1 MPSPSDTLSP
11 VTGTFVHSLNLLLK
25 FARLYGLHHA
35 RTAAQMEYAW
45 NDLYAALDAA
55 GPSGILL
62 GVSGA
67 ELLIDG
73 ALVESTAAEHSLA
86 QLLTKA
92 NIASIGFTPGLSR
105 GSFALF
111 VKTFSAASLKPSHLA
126 KRLKSALGDGSDSG
140 IRVNQLRFIARE
152 AELPTPSLA
161 ARIAG
166 NHAEVP
172 HDWLHDSGKLVELIA
187 GVEHSGNGSSS
198 GYHFGEELLG
208 TAHLS
213 ESRSSLAYTHSEQEM
228 RTLLQ
233 FAANLGKAAHKRKH
247 SGAADASELKQRIA
261 NLPSSSRAV
270 LREAIAEMHA
280 AQPSQKLDAT
290 AILHLAES
298 LAVRYALESF
308 QRGNLKVNAVRPLL
322 ETFAVPLAPLR
333 EILHARERKAS
344 KARHSPDFH
353 AEIPVDAL
361 DCRFWTSIPESEKQT
376 VLLSSE
382 SWCVPPERVQQSLD
396 NLFRSADFA
405 AADKI
410 LTQYV
415 KCVRDCEPQARKKSA
430 IGLTQMAEQYA
441 RASGP
446 RLHEAVRVLGEQLA
460 VERDPEVR
468 DSLNGAFVRFS
479 QVAAEQTLFPALRQA
494 FDTLAVLDKS
504 QRNSAHT
511 LRPRIG
517 IKNRIPGFIEKGLKS
532 EVLRTELIEV
542 LRHVPHAA
550 ADQLANRLMSVTRS
564 GEREQVVAMA
574 RALGKLAQE
583 YLCQT
588 LENAPPANGIRV
600 LGLLS
605 RLNPACVEA
614 LLPEKIQAAQ
624 SATHDE
630 ALRQLSIAAAPER
643 GRMLMSIVERMD
655 QMILP
660 MALDE
665 IGMCGDASVAAD
677 LVRLAEG
684 SLLKNSSDFL
694 RVKAIE
700 ALGRLRAP
708 ETTIHLM
715 RFIEG
720 RRAWRW
726 AYPSEMRL
734 AAAQALEKLEPEH
747 ARNLLAESGLDP
759 HLLSLAPL
767 DARRDRDFVRYRRY
781 PRIKMTQPVP
791 AVIQSKRGTYQ
802 PAVQVLSLEG
812 GLLSGDFQLSVGT
825 SANLQISSGKRPIHL
840 DVLVRFAQPNQAG
853 VEMVGMDLE
862 DRGRLRTLLIS
873 MAAAAPRPQSL
884 PLPA

>member
-1 MPSPSDTLSP
+1 
-11 VTGTFVHSLNLLLK
+11 LNLLLK

-35 RTAAQMEYAW
+35 RTTAQMEYAW

-55 GPSGILL
+55 GPTGVLL
-62 GVSGA
+62 GVSGT

-73 ALVESTAAEHSLA
+73 VLVESTATEHSLA

-105 GSFALF
+105 GSFSLF
-111 VKTFSAASLKPSHLA
+111 VKTFSAAALKPSHLA
-126 KRLKSALGDGSDSG
+126 KRLKSALGDGSESG
-140 IRVNQLRFIARE
+140 IRVNQLRFIAHE
-152 AELPTPSLA
+152 AELPAPSVT
-161 ARIAG
+161 ARISG
-166 NHAEVP
+166 NHAEDP
-172 HDWLHDSGKLVELIA
+172 DDWLHDSGKLVELIA
-187 GVEHSGNGSSS
+187 AADHSGNGSSS
-198 GYHFGEELLG
+198 GYHFGEELVG

-213 ESRSSLAYTHSEQEM
+213 ESSSLAYTHSEQEM

-233 FAANLGKAAHKRKH
+233 FAANLGKAAHKPKH
-247 SGAADASELKQRIA
+247 PGAADASEWKQRIA
-261 NLPSSSRAV
+261 NLPSSSRTVLGEAV
-270 LREAIAEMHA
+270 AEMHA
-280 AQPSQKLDAT
+280 AQPSRKLDPAS
-290 AILHLAES
+290 IYQIAEG

-333 EILHARERKAS
+333 DILHTRERKTS
-344 KARHSPDFH
+344 KTGNSFNSH
-353 AEIPVDAL
+353 AEIPADAL
-361 DCRFWTSIPESEKQT
+361 DRRFWSLVPESEKQA

-382 SWCVPPERVQQSLD
+382 SWCVPPECVQQSVD
-396 NLFRSADFA
+396 NLFRNPDFA
-405 AADKI
+405 AADKV
-410 LTQYV
+410 LAQYV
-415 KCVRDCEPQARKKSA
+415 KCVRNCEPQARKKSA
-430 IGLTQMAEQYA
+430 LGLTQMAEQYA

-446 RLHEAVRVLGEQLA
+446 RLRETVRILGEQLA
-460 VERDPEVR
+460 VESDSEVR
-468 DSLNGAFVRFS
+468 DLLNGAFVRFS
-479 QVAAEQTLFPALRQA
+479 QVAAEQSLFPALREA
-494 FDTLAVLDKS
+494 FDTLASLEKS
-504 QRNSAHT
+504 RPNSAHS

-532 EVLRTELIEV
+532 EVLRTELVEV
-542 LRHVPHAA
+542 LRYAPHAA
-550 ADQLANRLMSVTRS
+550 ADQLASRLMRVTRS

-574 RALGKLAQE
+574 RALGKPAQD
-583 YLCQT
+583 YLCQS
-588 LENAPPANGIRV
+588 LENASPANGIRV

-614 LLPEKIQAAQ
+614 LLPGKIQAGEI
-624 SATHDE
+624 ATHDE

-665 IGMCGDASVAAD
+665 IGMCGDAGVAPG

-684 SLLKNSSDFL
+684 NLLKNSSDFL
-694 RVKAIE
+694 RVKSIE

-708 ETTIHLM
+708 ETTMHLM

-726 AYPSEMRL
+726 AYPNEMRL
-734 AAAQALEKLEPEH
+734 AAAQALEKLEPEQ
-747 ARNLLAESGLDP
+747 ARNLLADSGLDL
-759 HLLSLAPL
+759 HMLSLAPL

-802 PAVQVLSLEG
+802 PAVQILSLEG

-825 SANLQISSGKRPIHL
+825 PANLQISSGKRPIHL

-862 DRGRLRTLLIS
+862 DRSRLRTLLVS
-873 MAAAAPRPQSL
+873 MAAAASRPQSL

>member
-1 MPSPSDTLSP
+1 MPSSSDTLSP

-35 RTAAQMEYAW
+35 RTTAQMEYAW

-105 GSFALF
+105 GSFSLF
-111 VKTFSAASLKPSHLA
+111 VKAFSAASLKPSHLA
-126 KRLKSALGDGSDSG
+126 KRLKSALGDGSESG

-152 AELPTPSLA
+152 AELPASAVA
-161 ARIAG
+161 ARISG
-166 NHAEVP
+166 NHAEGP

-187 GVEHSGNGSSS
+187 AAEHSGNGSSS
-198 GYHFGEELLG
+198 GYHFGEELIG
-208 TAHLS
+208 TVHLF
-213 ESRSSLAYTHSEQEM
+213 ETNSLSYTHSEEDM

-233 FAANLGKAAHKRKH
+233 FTANLGKAAHKSKRP
-247 SGAADASELKQRIA
+247 GAADASEWKQRIA
-261 NLPSSSRAV
+261 NLPASSRAA

-280 AQPSQKLDAT
+280 AQPSQKLDA
-290 AILHLAES
+290 ASMFHVAES
-298 LAVRYALESF
+298 LAVRYTLESF
-308 QRGNLKVNAVRPLL
+308 QRGNLKVSAVRPLL
-322 ETFAVPLAPLR
+322 ETLAIPLAPLR
-333 EILHARERKAS
+333 EILYARERKTS
-344 KARHSPDFH
+344 KAAHSLNSH
-353 AEIPVDAL
+353 AETPADAL
-361 DCRFWTSIPESEKQT
+361 ERHFWSSVPESEKHT

-382 SWCVPPERVQQSLD
+382 SWCVPPECVQQSVD
-396 NLFRSADFA
+396 NLFRNPGSAT
-405 AADKI
+405 ADKI

-415 KCVRDCEPQARKKSA
+415 KCVRDCEPEARKKSA
-430 IGLTQMAEQYA
+430 IGLAQMAEQYA
-441 RASGP
+441 RASGQ
-446 RLHEAVRVLGEQLA
+446 RLHEAVRILGEQLA
-460 VERDPEVR
+460 VERNSEVR
-468 DSLNGAFVRFS
+468 DLLNTAFVRFS
-479 QVAAEQTLFPALRQA
+479 QVAAEQTQFPALRQA
-494 FDTLAVLDKS
+494 FDSLAILDKS
-504 QRNSAHT
+504 QPNSAHT

-517 IKNRIPGFIEKGLKS
+517 IRNRIPGFIEKGLRS

-550 ADQLANRLMSVTRS
+550 AEQLASRLMRVTRS

-574 RALGKLAQE
+574 RALGKPARE
-583 YLCQT
+583 YLCQR
-588 LENAPPANGIRV
+588 LENAPPESGIRV

-605 RLNPACVEA
+605 RIDPACAQEF
-614 LLPEKIQAAQ
+614 LPGKIQAGQVAN
-624 SATHDE
+624 HDE
-630 ALRQLSIAAAPER
+630 VLRQLSIAAAPER

-684 SLLKNSSDFL
+684 NLLKNSSDFL

-708 ETTIHLM
+708 ETTMHLM

-747 ARNLLAESGLDP
+747 ARNLLAGSGLDR
-759 HLLSLAPL
+759 HMLSLAPL

-802 PAVQVLSLEG
+802 PAVEILSLEG

-825 SANLQISSGKRPIHL
+825 PANLQISSGKRPIHL

-862 DRGRLRTLLIS
+862 DRSRLRTLLVS
-873 MAAAAPRPQSL
+873 MAAAAPKPQSL
-884 PLPA
+884 PLSV

>member
-1 MPSPSDTLSP
+1 MPSPADTLSP

-35 RTAAQMEYAW
+35 RTTAQMEYAW

-73 ALVESTAAEHSLA
+73 TLVESTAAEHSLA
-86 QLLTKA
+86 HLLTKA
-92 NIASIGFTPGLSR
+92 NIASIGFMPGLNR
-105 GSFALF
+105 DSFSLF
-111 VKTFSAASLKPSHLA
+111 VKTFSAASLKPSYLA

-140 IRVNQLRFIARE
+140 IRVNQLRFIARQ
-152 AELPTPSLA
+152 AELASATISP
-161 ARIAG
+161 RISG
-166 NHAEVP
+166 NHVEES
-172 HDWLHDSGKLVELIA
+172 HDWLHDSQKLVELIA
-187 GVEHSGNGSSS
+187 TVEHAGNGAAS

-213 ESRSSLAYTHSEQEM
+213 GNNSLASTHSEEEM

-233 FAANLGKAAHKRKH
+233 FAVNLGKAAHKSKLP
-247 SGAADASELKQRIA
+247 SASDASEWKQRIA
-261 NLPSSSRAV
+261 DISPSLRAV
-270 LREAIAEMHA
+270 LREGFEQMHF
-280 AQPSQKLDAT
+280 AQPPRKVDAA
-290 AILHLAES
+290 AILDLAEG
-298 LAVRYALESF
+298 LAVRYTLERF
-308 QRGNLKVNAVRPLL
+308 QRGNLKANAVRPLL
-322 ETFAVPLAPLR
+322 EGFAVPLAPLR
-333 EILHARERKAS
+333 EILQAHERKIS
-344 KARHSPDFH
+344 KAARSLNSRADVP
-353 AEIPVDAL
+353 ADAL
-361 DCRFWTSIPESEKQT
+361 ERRFWYTIPESEKQS
-376 VLLSSE
+376 VLRSPE
-382 SWCVPPERVQQSLD
+382 SWCVPPECVQQSLD
-396 NLFRSADFA
+396 SHFRNSDFA
-405 AADKI
+405 AASEI
-410 LTQYV
+410 LTQYA
-415 KCVRDCEPQARKKSA
+415 KSVRDGAEEARRRSA
-430 IGLTQMAEQYA
+430 IGLTQMAELYA
-441 RASGP
+441 RAPGP
-446 RLHEAVRVLGEQLA
+446 QLHEAVRIIGEQLA
-460 VERDPEVR
+460 VERDAEIR
-468 DSLNGAFVRFS
+468 KLLDGAFVRFS
-479 QVAAEQTLFPALRQA
+479 QVAAEQNLFPALRQA
-494 FDTLAVLDKS
+494 FDTLAILDKS
-504 QRNSAHT
+504 QPNSAHT

-542 LRHVPHAA
+542 LRHAPHAA
-550 ADQLANRLMSVTRS
+550 AEQLANRLMRVTRS

-574 RALGKLAQE
+574 RALGKPAQQH
-583 YLCQT
+583 LCQT
-588 LENAPPANGIRV
+588 LESAEPTNGIRV

-605 RLNPACVEA
+605 RIDPACA
-614 LLPEKIQAAQ
+614 QRLLPAKIKAGES
-624 SATHDE
+624 SAHDE
-630 ALRQLSIAAAPER
+630 VLRQLSIAAAPER

-665 IGMCGDASVAAD
+665 IGMCGDTSVAPD

-684 SLLKNSSDFL
+684 NLLHNSSEFL

-708 ETTIHLM
+708 ETAMHLM
-715 RFIEG
+715 RIIEA

-726 AYPSEMRL
+726 IYPSEMRL
-734 AAAQALEKLEPEH
+734 AAAQALEKLEPDH

-759 HLLSLAPL
+759 RMLSLAPL

-781 PRIKMTQPVP
+781 PRVKMSQPVP

-812 GLLSGDFQLSVGT
+812 GLLSGNFQLSVGT
-825 SANLQISSGKRPIHL
+825 AADLQISSGKHPIHL

-862 DRGRLRTLLIS
+862 DRSRLRTLLVS
-873 MAAAAPRPQSL
+873 MSEATPQILSL
-884 PLPA
+884 PA

>member
-35 RTAAQMEYAW
+35 RTTAQMEYAW

-55 GPSGILL
+55 GPTGVLL
-62 GVSGA
+62 GVSGT

-73 ALVESTAAEHSLA
+73 VLVESTATEHSLA

-105 GSFALF
+105 GSFSLF

-126 KRLKSALGDGSDSG
+126 KRLKSALGDGSESG
-140 IRVNQLRFIARE
+140 IRVNPLRFIARE
-152 AELPTPSLA
+152 AELHTPSVA
-161 ARIAG
+161 ARISG
-166 NHAEVP
+166 NHSEAP
-172 HDWLHDSGKLVELIA
+172 HDWLHDSGKLVELISA
-187 GVEHSGNGSSS
+187 VEHSGNGSSS
-198 GYHFGEELLG
+198 GYHFGEELVG

-213 ESRSSLAYTHSEQEM
+213 ENSSLAYTHSEQEM
-228 RTLLQ
+228 RSLLQ
-233 FAANLGKAAHKRKH
+233 FVANLGKAAHKPKH
-247 SGAADASELKQRIA
+247 PGAADASEWKQRIA
-261 NLPSSSRAV
+261 NLPASSRAV

-280 AQPSQKLDAT
+280 AQPLQKLDAA
-290 AILHLAES
+290 AILHLAEG

-322 ETFAVPLAPLR
+322 ETFNAPLTPLH
-333 EILHARERKAS
+333 EILHARERKTS
-344 KARHSPDFH
+344 KTGHSLNSH

-361 DCRFWTSIPESEKQT
+361 DRRFWSSVPESEKQT
-376 VLLSSE
+376 VLLSPE
-382 SWCVPPERVQQSLD
+382 SWCVPPECVQQSVD
-396 NLFRSADFA
+396 NLFRIPDFA
-405 AADKI
+405 GADKI

-415 KCVRDCEPQARKKSA
+415 KCVRDCEPQARQKSA

-441 RASGP
+441 RASGQ
-446 RLHEAVRVLGEQLA
+446 RLHEAVRILGEQLA
-460 VERDPEVR
+460 VERDSEVR
-468 DSLNGAFVRFS
+468 DLLNGAFVRFS
-479 QVAAEQTLFPALRQA
+479 QVAAEQTSFPALRQA
-494 FDTLAVLDKS
+494 FDTLAILDKS
-504 QRNSAHT
+504 QPISAHT
-511 LRPRIG
+511 LRPRMG

-550 ADQLANRLMSVTRS
+550 AEQLASRLMSVTRS

-574 RALGKLAQE
+574 SALGKPVQE
-583 YLCQT
+583 YLCHT
-588 LENAPPANGIRV
+588 LENAPLANGIRV

-614 LLPEKIQAAQ
+614 LLPEKIQAGQ
-624 SATHDE
+624 IGNHDE
-630 ALRQLSIAAAPER
+630 VLRQLSIAAAPER

-677 LVRLAEG
+677 LVRLADG
-684 SLLKNSSDFL
+684 GLLKSSSDFL

-708 ETTIHLM
+708 ETTMHLM

-759 HLLSLAPL
+759 HMLSLAPL

-781 PRIKMTQPVP
+781 PRIKMAQPVP

-802 PAVQVLSLEG
+802 PAVQILSLEG
-812 GLLSGDFQLSVGT
+812 GLLSGDFQLSVGAA
-825 SANLQISSGKRPIHL
+825 ANLQISPGKHPIHL

-862 DRGRLRTLLIS
+862 DRSRLRTLLVS
-873 MAAAAPRPQSL
+873 MAAAMPKPQSL

>member
-35 RTAAQMEYAW
+35 RTTAQMEYAW

-62 GVSGA
+62 GVSGT

-105 GSFALF
+105 GSFSLF

-126 KRLKSALGDGSDSG
+126 KRLKSALGDSAESG
-140 IRVNQLRFIARE
+140 IRVNQLRFIARD
-152 AELPTPSLA
+152 AEHPASAVT

-166 NHAEVP
+166 NHAEDP
-172 HDWLHDSGKLVELIA
+172 HDWLHDSGRLVELIA

-198 GYHFGEELLG
+198 GCHFGEELLG
-208 TAHLS
+208 TAYLS
-213 ESRSSLAYTHSEQEM
+213 ESSSLAYTHSEQEM
-228 RTLLQ
+228 CSLLQ
-233 FAANLGKAAHKRKH
+233 FAANWGRTAHKHKH
-247 SGAADASELKQRIA
+247 SGAADASEWKQRIA

-280 AQPSQKLDAT
+280 AQPSQKLDAA
-290 AILHLAES
+290 AILHLAEG
-298 LAVRYALESF
+298 LAVRYALESLA
-308 QRGNLKVNAVRPLL
+308 RGNLRVNAVRPLL

-333 EILHARERKAS
+333 EILHARERKTS
-344 KARHSPDFH
+344 KAGHSLNFH
-353 AEIPVDAL
+353 AETPGDAL
-361 DCRFWTSIPESEKQT
+361 DRRFWFSVPESEKQA
-376 VLLSSE
+376 VLLSSD
-382 SWCVPPERVQQSLD
+382 SWCVRPESVQQSLD
-396 NLFRSADFA
+396 GFFRNSDFA
-405 AADKI
+405 AADKV

-415 KCVRDCEPQARKKSA
+415 KGVSNREPQARKKSA
-430 IGLTQMAEQYA
+430 VGLTQMAEQYA

-446 RLHEAVRVLGEQLA
+446 RLHEAVRILGEQLA
-460 VERDPEVR
+460 IERDSEVR
-468 DSLNGAFVRFS
+468 DLLNGAFVRFS

-504 QRNSAHT
+504 QPNGAHT

-517 IKNRIPGFIEKGLKS
+517 IKNRIPVFIEKGLKS

-550 ADQLANRLMSVTRS
+550 ADQLASRLMRVTRS

-574 RALGKLAQE
+574 RALGKPAQE
-583 YLCQT
+583 YLCHT

-614 LLPEKIQAAQ
+614 LLPGKIQAGQ
-624 SATHDE
+624 IATHDE
-630 ALRQLSIAAAPER
+630 ALRQISIAAAPER

-665 IGMCGDASVAAD
+665 IGMCGDASVAAG
-677 LVRLAEG
+677 LVRLADG
-684 SLLKNSSDFL
+684 DLLKNSSDFL

-708 ETTIHLM
+708 ETTMHLM

-759 HLLSLAPL
+759 HMLSLAPL

-781 PRIKMTQPVP
+781 PRVKMTQPVP

-802 PAVQVLSLEG
+802 PAVQILSLEG

-825 SANLQISSGKRPIHL
+825 PANLQISSGKRPIHL

-862 DRGRLRTLLIS
+862 DRSRLRTLLVS
-873 MAAAAPRPQSL
+873 MAAATPRPQSL

>member
-35 RTAAQMEYAW
+35 RTTAQMEYAW

-55 GPSGILL
+55 GPTGVLL
-62 GVSGA
+62 GVSGT

-73 ALVESTAAEHSLA
+73 VLVESTATEHSLA

-92 NIASIGFTPGLSR
+92 NIASIGFTPGLTR

-126 KRLKSALGDGSDSG
+126 KRLKSALGDSADSG

-152 AELPTPSLA
+152 AEITTPSLA
-161 ARIAG
+161 ARIVG
-166 NHAEVP
+166 NHAEDP
-172 HDWLHDSGKLVELIA
+172 HDWLHDPAKLVELIA
-187 GVEHSGNGSSS
+187 EAGHSGNGSRS

-213 ESRSSLAYTHSEQEM
+213 GNNSLAYTHSEQEM
-228 RTLLQ
+228 RSLLQ
-233 FAANLGKAAHKRKH
+233 FAANLGKAAHKPKQP
-247 SGAADASELKQRIA
+247 GAADASEWKQRIA

-270 LREAIAEMHA
+270 LRENIAEMHA
-280 AQPSQKLDAT
+280 AQPSQKLEAA
-290 AILHLAES
+290 AILHLAEG
-298 LAVRYALESF
+298 LALRYALESF
-308 QRGNLKVNAVRPLL
+308 ERGNLRVNAVRPLL

-344 KARHSPDFH
+344 KAGRSADVHV
-353 AEIPVDAL
+353 EIPVDAL
-361 DCRFWTSIPESEKQT
+361 DRRFWSSMPESEKQA

-382 SWCVPPERVQQSLD
+382 SWCVPPACVQQSLD
-396 NLFRSADFA
+396 NLFRIPDFA

-415 KCVRDCEPQARKKSA
+415 KCIRNCEPQARKKSA
-430 IGLTQMAEQYA
+430 IGLVQMAEQYA

-446 RLHEAVRVLGEQLA
+446 RLHEAVRILGEQLA
-460 VERDPEVR
+460 VEREPEVR
-468 DSLNGAFVRFS
+468 DLLNGAFVRFS
-479 QVAAEQTLFPALRQA
+479 QVAAEQTLLPALRQA
-494 FDTLAVLDKS
+494 FDTLAFLDKS
-504 QRNSAHT
+504 QPSWAHT

-517 IKNRIPGFIEKGLKS
+517 IKNRIPSFIEKGLKS

-550 ADQLANRLMSVTRS
+550 ADQLASRLMGVTRS
-564 GEREQVVAMA
+564 GEREQVIAMA
-574 RALGKLAQE
+574 RALGKPAQE
-583 YLCQT
+583 YLCHT

-614 LLPEKIQAAQ
+614 LLPGKIQAGQIAN
-624 SATHDE
+624 HDE
-630 ALRQLSIAAAPER
+630 VLRQLSIAAAPER
-643 GRMLMSIVERMD
+643 GRMLISIVERMD

-684 SLLKNSSDFL
+684 NLLKNSSDFL

-708 ETTIHLM
+708 ETAIHLM
-715 RFIEG
+715 RFIEA

-791 AVIQSKRGTYQ
+791 AVIQSRRGTYQ
-802 PAVQVLSLEG
+802 PAVQILSLEG
-812 GLLSGDFQLSVGT
+812 GLLSGDFQLAVGT
-825 SANLQISSGKRPIHL
+825 PANLQISSGKRPIHL

-862 DRGRLRTLLIS
+862 DRGRLRTLLVS
-873 MAAAAPRPQSL
+873 MAAAATPQSL

>member
-1 MPSPSDTLSP
+1 MPSSSDTLSP

-35 RTAAQMEYAW
+35 RTTAQMEYAW

-55 GPSGILL
+55 GPTGVLL
-62 GVSGA
+62 GVSGT

-73 ALVESTAAEHSLA
+73 VLVESTATEHSLA

-92 NIASIGFTPGLSR
+92 NIGSIGFTPGLSR
-105 GSFALF
+105 GSFSLF
-111 VKTFSAASLKPSHLA
+111 VKTFSAAALKPSHLA
-126 KRLKSALGDGSDSG
+126 KRLKSALGDGPESG

-152 AELPTPSLA
+152 AELPASSVS
-161 ARIAG
+161 ARISG
-166 NHAEVP
+166 NHEENS
-172 HDWLHDSGKLVELIA
+172 HDWLHDSAKLVELIA
-187 GVEHSGNGSSS
+187 AVEHSGNGSSS
-198 GYHFGEELLG
+198 GYHFGEELVG

-213 ESRSSLAYTHSEQEM
+213 ENSSLAHTHSEQEM
-228 RTLLQ
+228 RSLLQ
-233 FAANLGKAAHKRKH
+233 FAANLGKAAQRPKH
-247 SGAADASELKQRIA
+247 PGAADASEWKQRIA
-261 NLPSSSRAV
+261 NLSVSSRTA
-270 LREAIAEMHA
+270 LREAIAAMHA
-280 AQPSQKLDAT
+280 AQPSTKLDAA
-290 AILHLAES
+290 AILHLAEG
-298 LAVRYALESF
+298 LAVRYALENF
-308 QRGNLKVNAVRPLL
+308 QRGNLKANAVRPLL

-333 EILHARERKAS
+333 EILHARDRKTS
-344 KARHSPDFH
+344 KAAYSPDSH

-361 DCRFWTSIPESEKQT
+361 DRRFWSSLSESEKQT

-382 SWCVPPERVQQSLD
+382 SWCVPPECVQQSVD
-396 NLFRSADFA
+396 NLFRIPDFA

-415 KCVRDCEPQARKKSA
+415 KCVRDCEPEARKKSA
-430 IGLTQMAEQYA
+430 LGLTQMAEQYA
-441 RASGP
+441 RASGQ
-446 RLHEAVRVLGEQLA
+446 RLHEAVRILGEQLA
-460 VERDPEVR
+460 VERDSEVR
-468 DSLNGAFVRFS
+468 DLLNGAFVRFS
-479 QVAAEQTLFPALRQA
+479 QVAAEQTLFPALCQA
-494 FDTLAVLDKS
+494 FDTLAILDKS
-504 QRNSAHT
+504 QPNSAHT

-517 IKNRIPGFIEKGLKS
+517 IKNRIPAFIEKGLKS

-550 ADQLANRLMSVTRS
+550 AEQLASRLMRVTRS

-574 RALGKLAQE
+574 RALGKPAQE
-583 YLCQT
+583 YLCHT
-588 LENAPPANGIRV
+588 LENAPPANGICV

-614 LLPEKIQAAQ
+614 LLPGKIQAGQIAN
-624 SATHDE
+624 HDE
-630 ALRQLSIAAAPER
+630 VLRQLSIAAAPER

-677 LVRLAEG
+677 LVRLADG
-684 SLLKNSSDFL
+684 NLLKNSSEFL

-708 ETTIHLM
+708 ETTMHLM

-759 HLLSLAPL
+759 HMLSLAPL
-767 DARRDRDFVRYRRY
+767 DARRDRDFIRYRRY

-802 PAVQVLSLEG
+802 PAVQILSLEG

-825 SANLQISSGKRPIHL
+825 AANLQISPGKHPIHL

-862 DRGRLRTLLIS
+862 DRSRLRTLLVS
-873 MAAAAPRPQSL
+873 MAAAMPKPQSL

>member
-35 RTAAQMEYAW
+35 RTTAQMEYAW

-55 GPSGILL
+55 GPAGVLL
-62 GVSGA
+62 GVSGT

-73 ALVESTAAEHSLA
+73 VLVESTATEHSLA

-105 GSFALF
+105 GSFSLF

-126 KRLKSALGDGSDSG
+126 KRLKSALGDGSESG

-152 AELPTPSLA
+152 SELPASAVA
-161 ARIAG
+161 ARISG
-166 NHAEVP
+166 NHAEDP

-187 GVEHSGNGSSS
+187 AVEHSGNGSSS
-198 GYHFGEELLG
+198 GYHFGEELVG

-213 ESRSSLAYTHSEQEM
+213 ENSSLAHTHSEQEM
-228 RTLLQ
+228 RSLLQ
-233 FAANLGKAAHKRKH
+233 FAANLGKAAHRPKP
-247 SGAADASELKQRIA
+247 GAADASEWKQRIA
-261 NLPSSSRAV
+261 NLPSSSRAA

-280 AQPSQKLDAT
+280 AQSSQKIDAA
-290 AILHLAES
+290 AILHLAEG
-298 LAVRYALESF
+298 LAVRYTLESF
-308 QRGNLKVNAVRPLL
+308 QRGSLKANAVRPLL

-344 KARHSPDFH
+344 KAWHSLKLH

-361 DCRFWTSIPESEKQT
+361 DRRFWSSVPESEMQT

-382 SWCVPPERVQQSLD
+382 SWCVPPECVQQSVD
-396 NLFRSADFA
+396 NLFHIPDFA
-405 AADKI
+405 VADKI
-410 LTQYV
+410 LAQYV
-415 KCVRDCEPQARKKSA
+415 NCVRDCEPEARKKSA

-441 RASGP
+441 RASGQ
-446 RLHEAVRVLGEQLA
+446 RLHDAVRILGGQLA
-460 VERDPEVR
+460 VERNSEVR
-468 DSLNGAFVRFS
+468 DLLNAAFVRFS
-479 QVAAEQTLFPALRQA
+479 QVAAEHTLFPALRQA
-494 FDTLAVLDKS
+494 FDALAILDKS
-504 QRNSAHT
+504 QPSSART

-550 ADQLANRLMSVTRS
+550 ADQLASRLMGVTRS

-574 RALGKLAQE
+574 RALGKPAQE
-583 YLCQT
+583 YLCHT
-588 LENAPPANGIRV
+588 LESAPPANGIRV

-614 LLPEKIQAAQ
+614 LLPGKIQAGEIAD
-624 SATHDE
+624 HDE
-630 ALRQLSIAAAPER
+630 VLRQLSIAAAPER

-665 IGMCGDASVAAD
+665 IGMCGDANVAAD

-684 SLLKNSSDFL
+684 NLLKNSSEFL

-708 ETTIHLM
+708 ETTMHLM

-726 AYPSEMRL
+726 AYPSEMRV
-734 AAAQALEKLEPEH
+734 AAAQALEKLEPQH

-759 HLLSLAPL
+759 HMLSLAPL

-802 PAVQVLSLEG
+802 PAVQILSLEG

-862 DRGRLRTLLIS
+862 DRGRLRTLLVS
-873 MAAAAPRPQSL
+873 MAAAATPRSL

>member
-1 MPSPSDTLSP
+1 M
-11 VTGTFVHSLNLLLK
+11 K

-35 RTAAQMEYAW
+35 RTTAQMEYAW

-73 ALVESTAAEHSLA
+73 TLVESTAAEHSLA

-105 GSFALF
+105 DSFSLF
-111 VKTFSAASLKPSHLA
+111 IKTFSAASLKPSHLA
-126 KRLKSALGDGSDSG
+126 KRLKSALGDSSESG

-152 AELPTPSLA
+152 AELPASAVA
-161 ARIAG
+161 ARISG
-166 NHAEVP
+166 NHAEGP

-187 GVEHSGNGSSS
+187 AAEHSGDGSSS
-198 GYHFGEELLG
+198 GYHFGEELVG

-213 ESRSSLAYTHSEQEM
+213 ESSSLAYTHSEEEM

-233 FAANLGKAAHKRKH
+233 FAANLGKAAHKSKH
-247 SGAADASELKQRIA
+247 PGAADASEWKQGIA
-261 NLPSSSRAV
+261 NLPASSRTA

-280 AQPSQKLDAT
+280 AQPSQKLDA
-290 AILHLAES
+290 AAVLRLAEG
-298 LAVRYALESF
+298 LAVRYALEGF
-308 QRGNLKVNAVRPLL
+308 QRGNLKVSAVRPLL
-322 ETFAVPLAPLR
+322 ETLAVPLAPLR
-333 EILHARERKAS
+333 EILHARERKTS
-344 KARHSPDFH
+344 NTGHSLDSH
-353 AEIPVDAL
+353 AEPPADAL
-361 DCRFWTSIPESEKQT
+361 ERRFWSSIPESEKHA

-382 SWCVPPERVQQSLD
+382 SWCVPPECVQQSLD
-396 NLFRSADFA
+396 NLFRIPHLA

-415 KCVRDCEPQARKKSA
+415 KCVSNCEILARKKSA
-430 IGLTQMAEQYA
+430 IGLARMAEQYA

-446 RLHEAVRVLGEQLA
+446 RLHEAVRILGEQLA
-460 VERDPEVR
+460 VERDSEVR
-468 DSLNGAFVRFS
+468 DLLNTAFVRFS

-494 FDTLAVLDKS
+494 FDTLAILDKS
-504 QRNSAHT
+504 QPNSAHT

-532 EVLRTELIEV
+532 EVLRAELIEV

-550 ADQLANRLMSVTRS
+550 ADQLAGRLMRVTRS

-574 RALGKLAQE
+574 RALGKPAQE
-583 YLCQT
+583 YLCHA
-588 LENAPPANGIRV
+588 LENASPANGIRV

-614 LLPEKIQAAQ
+614 LLPGKIQAGEI
-624 SATHDE
+624 ATHDE

-677 LVRLAEG
+677 LVRLADG
-684 SLLKNSSDFL
+684 DLLKNSSDFL

-700 ALGRLRAP
+700 A
-708 ETTIHLM
+708 
-715 RFIEG
+715 
-720 RRAWRW
+720 
-726 AYPSEMRL
+726 
-734 AAAQALEKLEPEH
+734 
-747 ARNLLAESGLDP
+747 
-759 HLLSLAPL
+759 
-767 DARRDRDFVRYRRY
+767 
-781 PRIKMTQPVP
+781 
-791 AVIQSKRGTYQ
+791 
-802 PAVQVLSLEG
+802 
-812 GLLSGDFQLSVGT
+812 
-825 SANLQISSGKRPIHL
+825 
-840 DVLVRFAQPNQAG
+840 
-853 VEMVGMDLE
+853 
-862 DRGRLRTLLIS
+862 
-873 MAAAAPRPQSL
+873 
-884 PLPA
+884 

>member
-35 RTAAQMEYAW
+35 RTTAQMEYAW
-45 NDLYAALDAA
+45 NDLYAALDAG
-55 GPSGILL
+55 GPTGVLL
-62 GVSGA
+62 GISGT

-73 ALVESTAAEHSLA
+73 VLVESTAAEHSLA

-92 NIASIGFTPGLSR
+92 NIASIAFTPGLSR
-105 GSFALF
+105 DSFARF
-111 VKTFSAASLKPSHLA
+111 VKTFSAASFKPSHLA
-126 KRLKSALGDGSDSG
+126 KRLNAALGDGSDSG
-140 IRVNQLRFIARE
+140 IRVNQLRFITGDAKSAASDVSVRIPVHP
-152 AELPTPSLA
+152 AED
-161 ARIAG
+161 
-166 NHAEVP
+166 P
-172 HDWLHDSGKLVELIA
+172 HDFLHDSGELIA
-187 GVEHSGNGSSS
+187 LIAAAEHSGNGSSS

-208 TAHLS
+208 TVHLS
-213 ESRSSLAYTHSEQEM
+213 ANHSLAYTHSEEDM

-233 FAANLGKAAHKRKH
+233 FTANLGKAAHKPKH
-247 SGAADASELKQRIA
+247 PGAADASEWKQRIV
-261 NLPSSSRAV
+261 NLPASSRAA

-280 AQPSQKLDAT
+280 AQPSQKLDAA
-290 AILHLAES
+290 AIFHVAEG
-298 LAVRYALESF
+298 LAVRYTLESF
-308 QRGNLKVNAVRPLL
+308 QHGNLKVSAVRPLL

-333 EILHARERKAS
+333 EILRARERKTS
-344 KARHSPDFH
+344 KVGNSPNFH
-353 AEIPVDAL
+353 AEIPADAL
-361 DCRFWTSIPESEKQT
+361 DRRFWSSLPESEKQT

-382 SWCVPPERVQQSLD
+382 SWCVPPECVQQSVD
-396 NLFRSADFA
+396 TLFRNPDFA

-415 KCVRDCEPQARKKSA
+415 KCVRDREPEARKKSA

-441 RASGP
+441 RASGQ
-446 RLHEAVRVLGEQLA
+446 RLHEAVRTLGEQLA
-460 VERDPEVR
+460 VERDLEAR
-468 DSLNGAFVRFS
+468 ELLNVAFVRFS
-479 QVAAEQTLFPALRQA
+479 QVAAEQTLLPALRQA
-494 FDTLAVLDKS
+494 FDTLAILDKS
-504 QRNSAHT
+504 QPDSAHT

-532 EVLRTELIEV
+532 GVLRTELIEV

-550 ADQLANRLMSVTRS
+550 AEQLASRLMRVTRS

-574 RALGKLAQE
+574 RALGKPAQDH
-583 YLCQT
+583 LCQT

-605 RLNPACVEA
+605 RIDPACAQE
-614 LLPEKIQAAQ
+614 LLPGKIQVGQ

-665 IGMCGDASVAAD
+665 IGMCGDASVAPD

-684 SLLKNSSDFL
+684 HLLKNSSEFL

-708 ETTIHLM
+708 DTAIHLM

-759 HLLSLAPL
+759 HMLSLAPL

-802 PAVQVLSLEG
+802 PAVEILSLEG

-825 SANLQISSGKRPIHL
+825 PANLQISSGKHPIHL
-840 DVLVRFAQPNQAG
+840 DVLVRFAQPNRAG

-862 DRGRLRTLLIS
+862 DRSRLRTLLVS
-873 MAAAAPRPQSL
+873 MASATPQPQSL

>member
-35 RTAAQMEYAW
+35 RTTAQMEYAW

-55 GPSGILL
+55 GPTGVLL
-62 GVSGA
+62 GVSGT

-73 ALVESTAAEHSLA
+73 VLVESTATEHSLA

-92 NIASIGFTPGLSR
+92 NIASIGFTPGLTR

-111 VKTFSAASLKPSHLA
+111 VKTFSVASLKPSHLA
-126 KRLKSALGDGSDSG
+126 KRLKSALGDGSESG

-152 AELPTPSLA
+152 AELPASAVA
-161 ARIAG
+161 ARISG
-166 NHAEVP
+166 NHAEDP
-172 HDWLHDSGKLVELIA
+172 HDWLRDSGKLVELIA
-187 GVEHSGNGSSS
+187 AVEHSGNGSSS

-208 TAHLS
+208 TAHLA
-213 ESRSSLAYTHSEQEM
+213 ESSSLAYTHSEQEM
-228 RTLLQ
+228 RSLLQ
-233 FAANLGKAAHKRKH
+233 FAANLGKAAHKPKH
-247 SGAADASELKQRIA
+247 PGADASEWKQRIA
-261 NLPSSSRAV
+261 NLPVSSRAA

-280 AQPSQKLDAT
+280 AQPSQKLDVAG
-290 AILHLAES
+290 ILHLAEG

-308 QRGNLKVNAVRPLL
+308 ERGNLKVNAVRPLL

-344 KARHSPDFH
+344 KAGHSPDVH

-361 DCRFWTSIPESEKQT
+361 DRRFWSSVPESERQA

-382 SWCVPPERVQQSLD
+382 SWCIPPECVQQSVD
-396 NLFRSADFA
+396 NLFRIPDFA
-405 AADKI
+405 VADKI

-430 IGLTQMAEQYA
+430 IGLTEMAEQYA
-441 RASGP
+441 RASGQ
-446 RLHEAVRVLGEQLA
+446 RLHEAVRILGEQLA

-468 DSLNGAFVRFS
+468 DLLNGAFVRFS

-494 FDTLAVLDKS
+494 FDALAILDKS
-504 QRNSAHT
+504 QPHSAHA

-550 ADQLANRLMSVTRS
+550 ADQLASRLMRVTRS

-574 RALGKLAQE
+574 RSLGKPAQE
-583 YLCQT
+583 YLCHT

-614 LLPEKIQAAQ
+614 LLPGKIQAGQIAN
-624 SATHDE
+624 HDE
-630 ALRQLSIAAAPER
+630 VLRQLSIAAAPER

-684 SLLKNSSDFL
+684 NLLKNSSDFL

-715 RFIEG
+715 RFIEA

-781 PRIKMTQPVP
+781 PRIRMTQPVP
-791 AVIQSKRGTYQ
+791 AVIQSRRGTYQ
-802 PAVQVLSLEG
+802 PAVQILSLEG

-825 SANLQISSGKRPIHL
+825 PANLQISSGKRPIHL

-862 DRGRLRTLLIS
+862 DRGRLRTLLVS

>member
-1 MPSPSDTLSP
+1 MPGSTDTLSP

-35 RTAAQMEYAW
+35 RTTAQMEYAW

-55 GPSGILL
+55 GPAGVLL
-62 GVSGA
+62 GVSGT

-73 ALVESTAAEHSLA
+73 VLVESTATEHSLA

-105 GSFALF
+105 GSFSLF

-126 KRLKSALGDGSDSG
+126 KRLKSALGDGSESG

-152 AELPTPSLA
+152 AELSTPSVA
-161 ARIAG
+161 ARISG
-166 NHAEVP
+166 NHSEDSR
-172 HDWLHDSGKLVELIA
+172 DWLHDSGKLVELISA
-187 GVEHSGNGSSS
+187 VEHSGNGSSS
-198 GYHFGEELLG
+198 GYHFGEELVG
-208 TAHLS
+208 TAHLA
-213 ESRSSLAYTHSEQEM
+213 ESSSLAYTHSEQEM
-228 RTLLQ
+228 RSLLQ
-233 FAANLGKAAHKRKH
+233 FAAHLGKAAHRPKP
-247 SGAADASELKQRIA
+247 GAADASEWKQRIA
-261 NLPSSSRAV
+261 NLPASSRAA

-280 AQPSQKLDAT
+280 AQPSTKLDAA
-290 AILHLAES
+290 AILHLAEG
-298 LAVRYALESF
+298 LAVRYALEDF
-308 QRGNLKVNAVRPLL
+308 QRGNLKANAVRPLL

-333 EILHARERKAS
+333 ETLRARERKTS
-344 KARHSPDFH
+344 KAGHSLNSH

-361 DCRFWTSIPESEKQT
+361 DRHFWSSLPESEKQT

-382 SWCVPPERVQQSLD
+382 SWCVPPECVQQSVD
-396 NLFRSADFA
+396 NLCHIPDFA

-410 LTQYV
+410 LAHYV
-415 KCVRDCEPQARKKSA
+415 KCVRDCEPEARKKSA

-441 RASGP
+441 RASGQC
-446 RLHEAVRVLGEQLA
+446 LHEALRILGEQLA
-460 VERDPEVR
+460 VERDSEVR
-468 DSLNGAFVRFS
+468 DLLNGAFVRFS

-494 FDTLAVLDKS
+494 FDTLAILDKS
-504 QRNSAHT
+504 QPNSTHT

-517 IKNRIPGFIEKGLKS
+517 MRNRIPGFIEKGLRS
-532 EVLRTELIEV
+532 EALRTELIDV

-550 ADQLANRLMSVTRS
+550 ADQLASRLMRVTRS

-574 RALGKLAQE
+574 RALGKPAQE
-583 YLCQT
+583 YLCHT
-588 LENAPPANGIRV
+588 LEIAPPANGIRV

-614 LLPEKIQAAQ
+614 LLPGKILVGEI
-624 SATHDE
+624 ATHDE

-643 GRMLMSIVERMD
+643 ARMLMSIVERMD

-665 IGMCGDASVAAD
+665 IGMCGDASVAPD

-684 SLLKNSSDFL
+684 NLLKNSSGFL

-708 ETTIHLM
+708 ETTMHLM

-726 AYPSEMRL
+726 VYPSEIRV

-802 PAVQVLSLEG
+802 PAVQILSLEG

-825 SANLQISSGKRPIHL
+825 PANLQISSGKRPIHL

-862 DRGRLRTLLIS
+862 DRGRLRTLLVS
-873 MAAAAPRPQSL
+873 MSAAAIPRSL

>member
-1 MPSPSDTLSP
+1 
-11 VTGTFVHSLNLLLK
+11 
-25 FARLYGLHHA
+25 
-35 RTAAQMEYAW
+35 MEYAW

-55 GPSGILL
+55 GPTGVLL
-62 GVSGA
+62 GVSGT

-73 ALVESTAAEHSLA
+73 VLVESTATEHSLA

-92 NIASIGFTPGLSR
+92 NIASIAFTPGLSR
-105 GSFALF
+105 GSFSLF
-111 VKTFSAASLKPSHLA
+111 VKTFSAAALKPSHLA
-126 KRLKSALGDGSDSG
+126 KRLKSALGDGSESG
-140 IRVNQLRFIARE
+140 IRVNQLRFIAHE
-152 AELPTPSLA
+152 AELPAPSVT
-161 ARIAG
+161 ARISG
-166 NHAEVP
+166 NHAEDP

-187 GVEHSGNGSSS
+187 AAEHSGNSSSS
-198 GYHFGEELLG
+198 GYHFGEELVG

-213 ESRSSLAYTHSEQEM
+213 ESSSLAYTHSEQEM
-228 RTLLQ
+228 LTLLE
-233 FAANLGKAAHKRKH
+233 FAANLGKAAHKSKH
-247 SGAADASELKQRIA
+247 PGAADASEWKQRIA
-261 NLPSSSRAV
+261 NLPSSSRTVLGEAV
-270 LREAIAEMHA
+270 AEMHA
-280 AQPSQKLDAT
+280 AQPSRKLDPVS
-290 AILHLAES
+290 IYQIAEG

-333 EILHARERKAS
+333 DILHTRERKTS
-344 KARHSPDFH
+344 KTGNSFNSH
-353 AEIPVDAL
+353 AEIPADAL
-361 DCRFWTSIPESEKQT
+361 DRRFWSLVPESEKQA

-382 SWCVPPERVQQSLD
+382 SWCVPPEWVQQSVD
-396 NLFRSADFA
+396 NLFRNPDFA
-405 AADKI
+405 AADKV
-410 LTQYV
+410 LAQYV
-415 KCVRDCEPQARKKSA
+415 KCVRNGEPQARKKSA
-430 IGLTQMAEQYA
+430 LGLTQMAEQYA

-446 RLHEAVRVLGEQLA
+446 RLRETVRILGEQLA
-460 VERDPEVR
+460 VESDSEVR
-468 DSLNGAFVRFS
+468 DLLNGAFVRFS
-479 QVAAEQTLFPALRQA
+479 QVAAEQSLFPALRQA
-494 FDTLAVLDKS
+494 FDTLASLEKS
-504 QRNSAHT
+504 RPNSAHA

-532 EVLRTELIEV
+532 EVLRTELVEV
-542 LRHVPHAA
+542 LRHAPHAA
-550 ADQLANRLMSVTRS
+550 ADQLASRLMRVTRS

-574 RALGKLAQE
+574 RALGKPAQD
-583 YLCQT
+583 YLCQS
-588 LENAPPANGIRV
+588 LENASPANGIRV

-614 LLPEKIQAAQ
+614 LLPGKIQAGEI
-624 SATHDE
+624 ATHDE

-665 IGMCGDASVAAD
+665 IGMCGDAGVAPG

-684 SLLKNSSDFL
+684 NLLKNSSDFL
-694 RVKAIE
+694 RVKSIE

-708 ETTIHLM
+708 ETTMHLM

-726 AYPSEMRL
+726 AYPNEMRL
-734 AAAQALEKLEPEH
+734 AAAQALEKLEPEQ
-747 ARNLLAESGLDP
+747 ARNLLADSGLDL
-759 HLLSLAPL
+759 HMLSLAPL

-802 PAVQVLSLEG
+802 PAVQILSLEG

-825 SANLQISSGKRPIHL
+825 PANLQISSGKRPIHL

-862 DRGRLRTLLIS
+862 DRSRLRTLLVS
-873 MAAAAPRPQSL
+873 MAAAASRPQSL

>member
-1 MPSPSDTLSP
+1 MPSSSDTVSP

-35 RTAAQMEYAW
+35 RTTAQMECAW

-105 GSFALF
+105 GSFSLF
-111 VKTFSAASLKPSHLA
+111 VKAFSAASLKPSHLA
-126 KRLKSALGDGSDSG
+126 KRLKSALGDGSESG

-152 AELPTPSLA
+152 AELPASAFA
-161 ARIAG
+161 ARISG
-166 NHAEVP
+166 NHAEDP
-172 HDWLHDSGKLVELIA
+172 HDWLHDPGKLVELIA
-187 GVEHSGNGSSS
+187 AVEHSGNGSSS

-213 ESRSSLAYTHSEQEM
+213 ENNSLVYTHSEEDM

-233 FAANLGKAAHKRKH
+233 FAASLGKATHKSKH
-247 SGAADASELKQRIA
+247 PGAADASEWKQRIA
-261 NLPSSSRAV
+261 SLPASSRAP

-280 AQPSQKLDAT
+280 AQPSTKLDAGS
-290 AILHLAES
+290 IFQIAEG
-298 LAVRYALESF
+298 LAVRYTLESF

-333 EILHARERKAS
+333 EILHARERKTS
-344 KARHSPDFH
+344 KTGHPRNFH
-353 AEIPVDAL
+353 ADILLDAL
-361 DCRFWTSIPESEKQT
+361 DRRFWSSIPESEKQT
-376 VLLSSE
+376 VLLSSQ
-382 SWCVPPERVQQSLD
+382 SWCVPPECVQQSVD
-396 NLFRSADFA
+396 NLFRDPDFA
-405 AADKI
+405 TADKI

-415 KCVRDCEPQARKKSA
+415 KCVRDREPEVRKKSA

-441 RASGP
+441 RASGQ
-446 RLHEAVRVLGEQLA
+446 RLHEAVRILGEQLA
-460 VERDPEVR
+460 VERDSEVR
-468 DSLNGAFVRFS
+468 DLLNAAFVRFS
-479 QVAAEQTLFPALRQA
+479 QVAAEQTLFPALHQA
-494 FDTLAVLDKS
+494 FDTLAILDKS
-504 QRNSAHT
+504 QPDSAHI

-550 ADQLANRLMSVTRS
+550 AEQLASRLMRVTRNT
-564 GEREQVVAMA
+564 ERDQVVAMA
-574 RALGKLAQE
+574 RALGKPAQE
-583 YLCQT
+583 YLRRT
-588 LENAPPANGIRV
+588 LESASAANGIRV

-605 RLNPACVEA
+605 RIDPASAEE
-614 LLPEKIQAAQ
+614 LLPGKIQPGE
-624 SATHDE
+624 SGVHDE
-630 ALRQLSIAAAPER
+630 VLRQLSIAGAPER
-643 GRMLMSIVERMD
+643 GRILMGIVERMD
-655 QMILP
+655 HMILP

-665 IGMCGDASVAAD
+665 IGMCGDTSVAPD

-684 SLLKNSSDFL
+684 NLLKNSSDFL

-715 RFIEG
+715 RFIEA

-726 AYPSEMRL
+726 VYPSEIRL
-734 AAAQALEKLEPEH
+734 AAAQSLEKLEPER
-747 ARNLLAESGLDP
+747 AWDLLAESGLDP
-759 HLLSLAPL
+759 HMLSLAPL
-767 DARRDRDFVRYRRY
+767 DARHDRDFVRYRRY

-802 PAVQVLSLEG
+802 PAVQILSLEG

-825 SANLQISSGKRPIHL
+825 PANLQISSGKRPIHL

-862 DRGRLRTLLIS
+862 DRSRLRTLLVS
-873 MAAAAPRPQSL
+873 MAAAAPKPQSL
-884 PLPA
+884 PLPV